1 VPGTAPRQS
10 SSPAAAGFSALG
22 RLILD
27 RLDRGVVLL
36 DPRRRVRDANTL
48 ARRVIGDGNGVRV
61 RGGRFAFTDAA
72 LDGRLSKMI
81 EAYVDGRDD
90 DLNPIAAQV
99 RHGSSPP
106 YRVVVAPVPSQVDT
120 RPIAFVVLIY
130 GPLQRRDIPLEL
142 LGEVYG
148 LTPAQAEVARSLYA
162 GHSVEETAA
171 ALGLSPNTV
180 RTHLKAIFTRCE
192 VKSQRELLHLLA
204 SGPVEF

>member
-1 VPGTAPRQS
+1 
-10 SSPAAAGFSALG
+10 
-22 RLILD
+22 
-27 RLDRGVVLL
+27 
-36 DPRRRVRDANTL
+36 
-48 ARRVIGDGNGVRV
+48 
-61 RGGRFAFTDAA
+61 
-72 LDGRLSKMI
+72 
-81 EAYVDGRDD
+81 
-90 DLNPIAAQV
+90 
-99 RHGSSPP
+99 
-106 YRVVVAPVPSQVDT
+106 VVAPVPSQVDT